1 MELETKKSGDNT
13 IAQFCVNYIAKNSTE
28 VVALVTRDTILRL
41 KAQALGVACED
52 YRKFNVASSVGA
64 LYSGVATIER
74 DDVVVSDFY
83 SKEEFFLP
91 EDVEAFSLKNYKM
104 TVDFLEQVLS
114 NYIVI
119 GYDLDN
125 VPFVISSNKTQK
137 DADALKTLIAKVI
150 TGQDLNTKRM

>member
-1 MELETKKSGDNT
+1 MDEKPRKKLQKHITTS
-13 IAQFCVNYIAKNSTE
+13 
-28 VVALVTRDTILRL
+28 
-41 KAQALGVACED
+41 
-52 YRKFNVASSVGA
+52 
-64 LYSGVATIER
+64 
-74 DDVVVSDFY
+74 
-83 SKEEFFLP
+83 LP
-91 EDVEAFSLKNYKM
+91 EDVEAVGLKNYKM

>member
-1 MELETKKSGDNT
+1 MEEKSRKKLQKH
-13 IAQFCVNYIAKNSTE
+13 IE
-28 VVALVTRDTILRL
+28 
-41 KAQALGVACED
+41 
-52 YRKFNVASSVGA
+52 SS
-64 LYSGVATIER
+64 
-74 DDVVVSDFY
+74 
-83 SKEEFFLP
+83 LP

-104 TVDFLEQVLS
+104 TVDFIEQELT

-125 VPFVISSNKTQK
+125 IPFVISSNKTQK

>member
-1 MELETKKSGDNT
+1 MDETSRKKLQKHITTS
-13 IAQFCVNYIAKNSTE
+13 
-28 VVALVTRDTILRL
+28 
-41 KAQALGVACED
+41 
-52 YRKFNVASSVGA
+52 
-64 LYSGVATIER
+64 
-74 DDVVVSDFY
+74 
-83 SKEEFFLP
+83 LP
-91 EDVEAFSLKNYKM
+91 EDTQGFSLKNYKM

-125 VPFVISSNKTQK
+125 IPFVISSNRTQK